1 MQKILNK
8 IRLRED
14 AVSQIVGYVLT
25 ILICG
30 MILTSSTLI
39 MGTYLEERKKAVAR
53 IEAQAIANRVVNIII
68 EAVTVKQ
75 MMSTAEFE
83 RRIDLPYKIS
93 DYDYYVE
100 ATDNA
105 VWVKTADGEVN
116 ESCSTYNVVEELI
129 IEHISG
135 KVYSGNKYLLIS
147 LDNTDCTI
155 TPVTIQI
162 KEDN

>member
-1 MQKILNK
+1 MRKILNK
-8 IRLRED
+8 VRLRED

-75 MMSTAEFE
+75 MMPTAEFE

-93 DYDYYVE
+93 SYDYYVE

-105 VWVKTADGEVN
+105 VWVKTVDGKVSEN
-116 ESCSTYNVVEELI
+116 CSTYNVVKELI
-129 IEHISG
+129 IDHISG

-147 LDNTDCTI
+147 LDSI
-155 TPVTIQI
+155 TNPVTIQI
-162 KEDN
+162 KEGN